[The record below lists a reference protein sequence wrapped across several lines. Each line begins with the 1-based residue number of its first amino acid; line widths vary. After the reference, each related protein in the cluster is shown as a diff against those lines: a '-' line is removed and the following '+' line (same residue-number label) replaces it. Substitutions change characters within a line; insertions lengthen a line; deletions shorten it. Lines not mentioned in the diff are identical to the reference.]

1 MKTKAA
7 LTAATLL
14 LVLTGIAFAWYL
26 FAVKQVVT
34 ADQVRAVL
42 ASVRGD
48 PWAPLWVLTAYLIA
62 ADVAFPVNVLM
73 LATAAVF
80 GPWLGIAYS
89 ALGVFTSAF
98 LVYFVG
104 AWLGK
109 AAVERLLGPKLRRV
123 LEGARKRGIMVVV
136 TFRVVPVAPGT
147 VVNLAL
153 GASGI
158 RLSDFAIGSVVGMTP
173 GLILL
178 SIMGDRIVALIADPT
193 IGEVGLL
200 VLCVA
205 AYLALVFA
213 AQAVLSRRR
222 RQQQQ

>member
-1 MKTKAA
+1 MQTKAA

-26 FAVKQVVT
+26 FAVNEVVT
-34 ADQVRAVL
+34 ADQIRGFL

-48 PWAPLWVLTAYLIA
+48 PWAPIWVLAAYLIA
-62 ADVAFPVNVLM
+62 GVVAFPVNVLM

-80 GPWLGIAYS
+80 GPWLGFAYS

-104 AWLGK
+104 AYLGK
-109 AAVERLLGPKLRRV
+109 ATVERLLGPKLRRV

-136 TFRVVPVAPGT
+136 AFRVVPVAPGT

-173 GLILL
+173 GLLLL
-178 SIMGDRIVALIADPT
+178 SIMGDRIVALIMDPT
-193 IGEVGLL
+193 IGEVAVL
-200 VLCVA
+200 VLCIA
-205 AYLALVFA
+205 AYLALVFV
-213 AQAVLSRRR
+213 AQALLSRRR
-222 RQQQQ
+222 RQQ

>member
-1 MKTKAA
+1 MQTKAA

-14 LVLTGIAFAWYL
+14 LVMMGIAFAWYL
-26 FAVKQVVT
+26 FAVNEVVT
-34 ADQVRAVL
+34 ADQIRGFL

-48 PWAPLWVLTAYLIA
+48 PWAPIWVLAAYLIA
-62 ADVAFPVNVLM
+62 GVVAFPVNVLM

-80 GPWLGIAYS
+80 GPWLGFAYS

-104 AWLGK
+104 AYLGK
-109 AAVERLLGPKLRRV
+109 ATVERLLGPKLRRV

-136 TFRVVPVAPGT
+136 AFRVVPVAPGT

-173 GLILL
+173 GLLLL
-178 SIMGDRIVALIADPT
+178 SIMGDRIVALIMDPT
-193 IGEVGLL
+193 IGEVAVL
-200 VLCVA
+200 VLCIA
-205 AYLALVFA
+205 AYLALVFV
-213 AQAVLSRRR
+213 AQALLSRRR
-222 RQQQQ
+222 RQQ